1 MPLKD
6 IETQQHEI
14 RLTLNMPHRG
24 RVIIEGGQK
33 TVLEFWSDVKLS
45 FTNQITEALK
55 SGFTKGEAEI
65 VVTETSKS
73 K

>member
-1 MPLKD
+1 MALKTD
-6 IETQQHEI
+6 I

-24 RVIIEGGQK
+24 RVIIEGNQK
-33 TVLEFWSDVKLS
+33 MVLEFWSDVKLT

-55 SGFTKGEAEI
+55 SGFTTGEAEPVI
-65 VVTETSKS
+65 IETPKA